1 MTALTQAT
9 CRRLMKVPQ
18 IPSVWE
24 VDRRHLGTA
33 AAKFA
38 QDNDADGDCILWVDG
53 SQGMVRAMDVV
64 AAATGHEAVVRTML
78 RAIEYPHDPGSPARP
93 QKVVV
98 RSKEL
103 QFYLRSVLQD
113 LGIGLEYVPELP
125 LIEEIFR
132 SFEQATQQRPPMLP
146 SEFAAVLMQKAT
158 DLWQVAP
165 WEVLGDHEILEIE
178 VNQWD
183 LGKIYVSVMGML
195 GMEFGILLYRSLDSL
210 KQFRERV
217 MADESMEHMEE
228 AFLGQDCLF
237 LTYETNDLPSPPA
250 FLRLIKPEAIPMF
263 GNLHP
268 LEGMRPYLYEEE
280 AQAMIAILE
289 AMCRFIKAHRPKLAS
304 DEFPAITSRYKITV
318 PDAAGNKSAMTA
330 SIKVTTLPELAESL
344 YRDDDANGESLPSIQ
359 DDLVPDNAFISLGMI
374 SWETLP
380 IVRSTLKHHQP
391 AQPTQPKAVGDGLPV
406 IVIQTSQPK
415 AKVMM
420 QEIAA
425 MGGLAGIGFNPGT
438 DALLGETYDLGILSM
453 IDETL
458 HLFNEYSGSDPVHLA
473 ARKKWDQ
480 RCKKTKQ
487 ICGLL
492 ITKGLTG
499 ASRGNPKIG
508 DMIALYEVAAIAPDG
523 FGIGIME
530 KQLRLD

>member
-1 MTALTQAT
+1 
-9 CRRLMKVPQ
+9 
-18 IPSVWE
+18 
-24 VDRRHLGTA
+24 
-33 AAKFA
+33 
-38 QDNDADGDCILWVDG
+38 
-53 SQGMVRAMDVV
+53 
-64 AAATGHEAVVRTML
+64 
-78 RAIEYPHDPGSPARP
+78 
-93 QKVVV
+93 
-98 RSKEL
+98 
-103 QFYLRSVLQD
+103 
-113 LGIGLEYVPELP
+113 
-125 LIEEIFR
+125 
-132 SFEQATQQRPPMLP
+132 
-146 SEFAAVLMQKAT
+146 
-158 DLWQVAP
+158 
-165 WEVLGDHEILEIE
+165 
-178 VNQWD
+178 
-183 LGKIYVSVMGML
+183 
-195 GMEFGILLYRSLDSL
+195 
-210 KQFRERV
+210 
-217 MADESMEHMEE
+217 
-228 AFLGQDCLF
+228 
-237 LTYETNDLPSPPA
+237 
-250 FLRLIKPEAIPMF
+250 
-263 GNLHP
+263 
-268 LEGMRPYLYEEE
+268 MRPYLYEEE